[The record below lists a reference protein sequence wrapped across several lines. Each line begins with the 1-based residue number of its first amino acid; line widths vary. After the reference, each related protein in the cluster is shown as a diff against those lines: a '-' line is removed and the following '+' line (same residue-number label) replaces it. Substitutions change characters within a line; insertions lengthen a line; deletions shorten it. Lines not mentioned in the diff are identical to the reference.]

1 MNSVEPIRQS
11 PRLRWLII
19 GLSLTTLAL
28 ASATG
33 FFYQKSRSLEA
44 TKVLLLEERN
54 FFLLENASTSRQLNA
69 ERADAAATIAELSSR
84 LSLTADELQAIED
97 DLHRERGRN
106 EAFEGQI
113 RSLAGTVDDLDRL
126 SKTDRELLQK
136 YSRTYFLNEN
146 YRPLKLTPIDPRY
159 VMPGR
164 KDQYFHP
171 EVIHFL
177 EDMLDAAKRDGHDL
191 RIISA
196 FRSFEEQIELKG
208 QFTQMYGSGA
218 NAFSADQG
226 FSEHQLGTAI
236 DVVDLATG
244 ATNQSF
250 AETEAYTWLKANA
263 HRYGFILSY
272 PEGNQFYIFEPWHW
286 RFVGRELATELHE
299 RGLNFYDL
307 EQREIDTYL
316 IKIFD

>member
-1 MNSVEPIRQS
+1 MTSSPPAHLP
-11 PRLRWLII
+11 PRLKWLVS
-19 GLSLTTLAL
+19 GLVLATLAL
-28 ASATG
+28 ALTTG
-33 FFYQKSRSLEA
+33 WFYQKTQSLEA

-54 FFLLENASTSRQLNA
+54 FFLLESASTTRALNA
-69 ERADAAATIAELSSR
+69 ERTAAADTIEELSRR
-84 LSLTADELQAIED
+84 LSLTADELNQIER
-97 DLHRERGRN
+97 DLRRERNRN
-106 EAFEGQI
+106 EDFEDQLRAI
-113 RSLAGTVDDLDRL
+113 AGTVGDLDRL
-126 SKTDRELLQK
+126 SRTDRELLQK

-146 YRPLKLTPIDPRY
+146 YRPLQLTRISDRY
-159 VMPGR
+159 IMPGR

-177 EDMLDAAKRDGHDL
+177 EDMLDEAKRAGHDL

-196 FRSFEEQIELKG
+196 FRSFDEQQELKG
-208 QFTQMYGSGA
+208 QFTQVYGTGA

-244 ATNQSF
+244 ATSQSF
-250 AETEAYTWLKANA
+250 AQTTAYTWLKANA
-263 HRYGFILSY
+263 HRWGFILSY
-272 PEGNQFYIFEPWHW
+272 PEANHFYIFEPWHW
-286 RFVGRELATELHE
+286 RFVGRELAADLHE

-307 EQREIDTYL
+307 DQREIDTYL